1 MTSPKLLLAAGSIA
15 ASLVGIAPAVT
26 HGTTAPVRTSATGLT
41 VAAGA
46 LRAGAPVSTSVS
58 VPAGMTQLTGSAS
71 GSPALAG
78 RIRLTVR
85 RATDGALLF
94 TGSLASFRALPVRA
108 GTPLVVS
115 LRRPAGYDGL
125 KASAVLQWS

>member
-15 ASLVGIAPAVT
+15 ASLAGIGPAVT
-26 HGTTAPVRTSATGLT
+26 HGTTAPVRTSPAGLT

-46 LRAGAPVSTSVS
+46 LRAGASVTTAVS
-58 VPAGMTQLTGSAS
+58 VPAGKTRLVGTAS

-85 RATDGALLF
+85 RATDGAVLF
-94 TGSLASFRALPVRA
+94 TGSLATFRDLQVQA
-108 GTPLVVS
+108 GTPLLVS
-115 LRRPAGYDGL
+115 LRKPAGYGGL
-125 KASAVLQWS
+125 KASGMLQWS